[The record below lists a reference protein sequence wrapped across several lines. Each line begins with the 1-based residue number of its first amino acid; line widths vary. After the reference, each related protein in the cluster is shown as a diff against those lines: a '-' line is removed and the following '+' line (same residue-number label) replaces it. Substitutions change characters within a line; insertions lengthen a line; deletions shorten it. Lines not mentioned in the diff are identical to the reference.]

1 MNTELAD
8 LVAIVAHGTAWLAGA
23 TGTSPPDP
31 LAETAAIRRSL
42 RFDDGAGGG
51 PASARDWLVALRDR
65 GGARL
70 WLVVHEGRAPMGA
83 PPRMM
88 AGFANAGRSAV
99 VADLG
104 GAAAE
109 VWTADWQVGVKPGP
123 GRTAIWDVVY
133 SSTLVGPVGDEL
145 EPPDVGAAFDRLH
158 AALVAAADFAASQD
172 DTWVAQWAEVFREA
186 LAAGESD
193 PSAQPFAGLLP
204 ERGFP
209 DRARRLLAMAGRA
222 WVFGGMGSWND
233 VVVSEEPGR
242 TRYGEVSEELYQA
255 VLHGIEAAANAFSPP
270 QTPR

>member
-8 LVAIVAHGTAWLAGA
+8 LVALVAHGSAWLAGA
-23 TGTSPPDP
+23 TGTPPPDP
-31 LAETAAIRRSL
+31 LADTAAIRRSL

-51 PASARDWLVALRDR
+51 VASARDWLVQLRDR
-65 GGARL
+65 GGRRL

-99 VADLG
+99 VVDL

-109 VWTADWQVGVKPGP
+109 VWTATWEVGVKPGP

-133 SSTLVGPVGDEL
+133 SSTLVGPVGEEL
-145 EPPDVGAAFDRLH
+145 SAPEVGPAFERLQ
-158 AALVAAADFAASQD
+158 AALAAAEAFALSQD
-172 DTWVAQWAEVFREA
+172 ETWIAEWAEVFRAA
-186 LAAGESD
+186 LDAGAAD
-193 PSAQPFAGLLP
+193 PSGGHYAGILP
-204 ERGFP
+204 ERGFS
-209 DRARRLLAMAGRA
+209 DQARRLVAMAGQA

-242 TRYGEVSEELYQA
+242 TRYGEVSEELFQA
-255 VLHGIEAAANAFSPP
+255 VLHGIEAAANAFVPP
-270 QTPR
+270 GGPR